1 MPVGFLV
8 DCFFY
13 EVGHPD
19 FLHSFFSTIS
29 FHLEEEGWGTKYPLL
44 MNDLYNDKLKWHDVP
59 KARNQ
64 LKEIEE
70 QLSKYSPE
78 QVVWDIDDL
87 SKVPPWGDKI
97 SSKVTN
103 LANYFATSE
112 GKTFFEVLYNAMD
125 VAEEDKSDIK
135 IIKM

>member
-29 FHLEEEGWGTKYPLL
+29 YHLEEEGWGTRYPLL

-78 QVVWDIDDL
+78 QVIWDINDL
-87 SKVPPWGDKI
+87 SKVPPWGDRI

-103 LANYFATSE
+103 LANYFATSD
-112 GKTFFEVLYNAMD
+112 GKTFF
-125 VAEEDKSDIK
+125 
-135 IIKM
+135 